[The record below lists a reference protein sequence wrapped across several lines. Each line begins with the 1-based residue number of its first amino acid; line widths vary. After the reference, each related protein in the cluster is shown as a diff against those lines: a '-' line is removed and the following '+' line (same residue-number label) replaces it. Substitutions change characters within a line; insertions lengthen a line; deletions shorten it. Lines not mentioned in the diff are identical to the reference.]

1 MNTFS
6 EKLASVDIDNLIFSD
21 MFNPL
26 SYVFEH
32 KWNLYGKKKFFTELC
47 FLFAYMILYMLSLF
61 WLHFS
66 ESINNAEKAFLNI
79 FNGLLLIILLYFT
92 KKEFY

>member
-6 EKLASVDIDNLIFSD
+6 EKLASVDIDNLVFQD

-26 SYVFEH
+26 FYVFKH
-32 KWNLYGKKKFFTELC
+32 KWNIYGRNKFFTELS
-47 FLFAYMILYMLSLF
+47 FLFFYMILYMISLF
-61 WLHFS
+61 WLHYS
-66 ESINNAEKAFLNI
+66 ESINNVEKVFLNI
-79 FNGLLLIILLYFT
+79 FDGLLLIILLYFT

>member
-1 MNTFS
+1 
-6 EKLASVDIDNLIFSD
+6 

-47 FLFAYMILYMLSLF
+47 FLFLYMILYTSSLF
-61 WLHFS
+61 WLHFF
-66 ESINNAEKAFLNI
+66 ESITNAEKAFLNI